1 MRRRQQRERL
11 AALRAKEDVK
21 YRELVSK
28 TEAAPEW
35 HAQLTRLWE
44 KHPHHQ
50 ASKLNWSVLSRDN
63 FGSWSDAQKLVQ
75 ALVRAICEATA
86 QADVKGKDKDGR
98 AESIALAVAT
108 ELSKSD
114 SEMAALLRIIVADAE
129 GGVGSGSVLGAWA
142 TESEQKAA
150 GVPID
155 GIGFQA
161 HMNCKTVLASNGTA
175 AVLANFRRFVDA
187 GFHVWVT
194 EMDVQMLPGCTEDC
208 SSGTGFAAPRVRITF
223 SPSWLT

>member
-1 MRRRQQRERL
+1 M
-11 AALRAKEDVK
+11 
-21 YRELVSK
+21 
-28 TEAAPEW
+28 
-35 HAQLTRLWE
+35 WE

-150 GVPID
+150 GARLLVWVKHILKA
-155 GIGFQA
+155 Q
-161 HMNCKTVLASNGTA
+161 LEA
-175 AVLANFRRFVDA
+175 ANTHPTLRDSRRFPA
-187 GFHVWVT
+187 ETLRRAARQPPPRSIVT
-194 EMDVQMLPGCTEDC
+194 PGE
-208 SSGTGFAAPRVRITF
+208 AKRRVVRASKERQF
-223 SPSWLT
+223 QEAQGKPG